1 MTFRLN
7 KLATSLFLVLLCIF
21 SSSAFAQQRTITG
34 TVTGENNAP
43 VAGATITVKGTSI
56 ATLSN
61 QDGQFSI
68 TVPADRNALTVSFV
82 GYQNQDIP
90 LGNSNIVNISLK
102 SSTASL
108 EEVVVTGYATQ
119 RKKDLTGSVA
129 VVNVDELKSQPA
141 ASPVEALQGKATGVQ
156 IINDGAPGSTPQ
168 IRIRGF
174 STINNNDPLYIIDG
188 MPYKGKLSWLSA
200 EDIASMQVLKD
211 ASAASIY
218 GSRANNGVVIITTRK
233 GRKGSAPK
241 VSLNAYYGT
250 QAPNRSRFPDF
261 MSPTQYANYFYQQ
274 FINAGQTPGLTSTTG
289 TNYGTS
295 ATAPQL
301 PEYLV
306 AGTKTGHD
314 ITAADADPSKYNY
327 SQNPSTYY
335 QITKANQQG
344 TDWMRVI
351 TQNAPM
357 QNYELSVLGGGDNS
371 TYAISGNYFKQEGT
385 IKYSGFER
393 AVVRAN
399 TSFSTLNDHLTIGEN
414 MQYSYDK
421 NQGFATNRNV
431 SGEYQG
437 EGSPI
442 GWVYRMQTIIPVY
455 DIMGNFAGTRG
466 DKLGNSENPLAVLY
480 RARNNIST
488 DNQFFGSA
496 YADLMIV
503 KGLNLKTTFGMQYN
517 NFKWQ
522 GFTVPN
528 PEFSEGSIDR
538 NSIDEHQGYGSSWTW
553 TNTLTYK
560 RNFNEVHNLTIL
572 AGTEAI
578 KNKGRTLDGFGNGY
592 FLYGNTDYYTL
603 GTASSTSAG
612 SSGYTSS
619 LYSLFGRVDYSF
631 KDRYLLSGTIR
642 RDGSSNFSPDERYGV
657 FPAGS
662 VAWRLSQ
669 EEFMKGI
676 SWLNDLKIRAGFG
689 ITGNQDIPSFQY
701 LRRYQASINTS
712 YYPISGAAPQ
722 SGLWVNS
729 YDNPNIKWEQAQS
742 LNIGLDF
749 TIINNKL
756 EGSFDWYNRDTKDM
770 LYPVPQPATGV
781 GGGSSP
787 YLNIGKMNNRGVELS
802 LTYHYTGSGKE
813 GFTFDLTG
821 NISTNKNKIV
831 ELAPGIPFVQYNTI
845 RAVTTSILYP
855 GYAFGSFYG
864 YKMIGIYQSQDE
876 VTKGPSYADARVG
889 GPKYADIS
897 GPDGNPD
904 VIVDANDRTI
914 IGNPMPKFIYSLGFN
929 ASYKRFDISMFFNA
943 SVGNDLFDMTR
954 YYTDFGGFDGAVT
967 TRMLN
972 AWSPENPSSM
982 IPSPYRGRPNIEM
995 QASSYYVQN
1004 GSFFKM
1010 KNLQIGYNF
1019 PMRGT
1024 LKNAIS
1030 NLRAYVSATNLF
1042 VITDYS
1048 GMDPEVSQISSTYSA
1063 PGVDIG
1069 VVPMSRQFIFGVN
1082 VTF

>member
-1 MTFRLN
+1 MRFGASFL
-7 KLATSLFLVLLCIF
+7 LFFLLSF
-21 SSSAFAQQRTITG
+21 SAIAQK
-34 TVTGENNAP
+34 TVTGKVTNAKDGTP
-43 VAGATITVKGTSI
+43 VGFATVTVKGTNT
-56 ATLSN
+56 ATASAA
-61 QDGQFSI
+61 DGSFTI
-68 TVPADRNALTVSFV
+68 NLPAGSTILVISSV
-82 GYQNQDIP
+82 GYAPAEVDASS
-90 LGNSNIVNISLK
+90 GNVDVQLTESAS
-102 SSTASL
+102 SL
-108 EEVVVTGYATQ
+108 EEIVVTGYSAQ

-129 VVNVDELKSQPA
+129 VVNMDELKSQPA
-141 ASPVEALQGKATGVQ
+141 ASPIESMQGKASGVQ

-174 STINNNDPLYIIDG
+174 STINNNDPLFIIDG
-188 MPYKGKLSWLSA
+188 MPYKGKLSWLSS
-200 EDIASMQVLKD
+200 EDIESMQVLKD

-233 GRKGSAPK
+233 GKKGVPSK

-250 QAPNRSRFPDF
+250 QSPNRSRYPNF
-261 MSPTQYANYFYQQ
+261 MNPTQYANYFYQQ

-295 ATAPQL
+295 PTTPDIA
-301 PEYLV
+301 EYLV

-314 ITAADADPSKYNY
+314 VTAADADPSKYNY
-327 SQNPSTYY
+327 SQNSSTFY
-335 QITKANQQG
+335 QITKTNPQG

-351 TQNAPM
+351 TQDAPM
-357 QNYELSVLGGGDNS
+357 QNYELSILGGGNNS
-371 TYAISGNYFKQEGT
+371 TYAVSGNYFKQEGT
-385 IKYSGFER
+385 IKYTGFER

-399 TSFSTLNDHLTIGEN
+399 TSFNTLNDHLTIGEN

-480 RARNNIST
+480 RSRNNISNN
-488 DNQFFGSA
+488 NQFFGSA
-496 YADLMIV
+496 YADLMII

-538 NSIDEHQGYGSSWTW
+538 NSIDEHQGYASSWTW
-553 TNTLTYK
+553 TNTLTYRK
-560 RNFNEVHNLTIL
+560 TFNNAHTLTVL

-578 KNKGRTLDGFGNGY
+578 KNQGRTLDGYGNGY

-603 GTASSTSAG
+603 GTASSTSSG
-612 SSGYTSS
+612 SSAYASS
-619 LYSLFGRVDYSF
+619 LYSLFGRIDYAF
-631 KDRYLLSGTIR
+631 KDRYLVSGTVR
-642 RDGSSNFSPDERYGV
+642 RDGSSNFSPDERYAV

-669 EEFMKGI
+669 EEFMKGV

-712 YYPISGAAPQ
+712 YYPIGGGAPQ

-729 YDNPNIKWEQAQS
+729 YDNPNVKWEQAQS

-756 EGSFDWYNRDTKDM
+756 EGSVDWYNKDTKDM
-770 LYPVPQPATGV
+770 LYPVPQPASAV

-787 YLNIGKMNNRGVELS
+787 YLNIGKMNNKGVEVS
-802 LTYHYTGSGKE
+802 LTYHYTGAGKDA
-813 GFTFDLTG
+813 FRFDLTG
-821 NISTNKNKIV
+821 NVSANKNKIV

-845 RAVTTSILYP
+845 RAITTSILYP

-864 YKMIGIYQSQDE
+864 YKMIGIYQNQED
-876 VTKGPSYADARVG
+876 VTKGPSYEDARVG

-897 GPDGNPD
+897 GPDGKPD
-904 VIVDANDRTI
+904 GIVDANDRTI

-929 ASYKRFDISMFFNA
+929 ASYKHFDISMFFNA
-943 SVGNDLFDMTR
+943 SSGNDLFDMTR

-972 AWSPENPSSM
+972 AWSPNNTGSM
-982 IPSPYRGRPNIEM
+982 IPSPYRGRPNVEM
-995 QASSYYVQN
+995 QSSSYYVQD

-1019 PMRGT
+1019 QIEGA

-1042 VITDYS
+1042 VITKYS

-1069 VVPMSRQFIFGVN
+1069 VVPMSRQFLLGVN